1 MSYDGKEVL
10 RFRDERFQRGT
21 VGFWT
26 EDDAVVDFADLK
38 VAMN

>member
-1 MSYDGKEVL
+1 M
-10 RFRDERFQRGT
+10 RFRDERYRKGR

-38 VAMN
+38 VALN